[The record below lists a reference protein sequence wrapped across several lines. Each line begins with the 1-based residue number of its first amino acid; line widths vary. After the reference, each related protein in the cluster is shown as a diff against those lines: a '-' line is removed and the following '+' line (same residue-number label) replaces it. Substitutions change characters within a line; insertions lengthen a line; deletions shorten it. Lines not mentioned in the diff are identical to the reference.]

1 MVRSSSALKLIEGR
15 LDVELTLKGA
25 ALVADAVRR
34 STKAHLYHFYG
45 VLCEIASMPGY
56 PPSVWVEDGQQG
68 TAVLRDA
75 RQLGRQALKEIGKEM
90 GVEI

>member
-1 MVRSSSALKLIEGR
+1 M
-15 LDVELTLKGA
+15 LDVEPTLRGA

-34 STKAHLYHFYG
+34 STKAHLYHFYS

-68 TAVLRDA
+68 AAVLKDA
-75 RQLGRQALKEIGKEM
+75 RQLARQALKEIGKEM